1 MKGADSYVLAGFREV
16 DVHYAAYHMQDSPD
30 VEIIDVRS
38 PAEYQTGHIASSR
51 NISLDELSQ
60 AVKVG
65 SLTGKRPVAIICAR
79 GGRSAQACVRLSKV
93 FGFEK
98 VTNIA
103 GGMNAWIGAGF
114 PVQQ

>member
-1 MKGADSYVLAGFREV
+1 MLTWSLLAGFREV

-30 VEIIDVRS
+30 IDIVDVRS
-38 PAEYQTGHIASSR
+38 ASEYQTGHISGSR
-51 NISLDELSQ
+51 NICLDELTD
-60 AVKVG
+60 AVKNG
-65 SLTGKRPVAIICAR
+65 ELTDKKPLAVICAR

-93 FGFEK
+93 FGFEN

-114 PVQQ
+114 PVMQ

>member
-1 MKGADSYVLAGFREV
+1 M
-16 DVHYAAYHMQDSPD
+16 HYAAYHMQDSPD

-38 PAEYQTGHIASSR
+38 PTEYQTGHVPGSR
-51 NISLDELSQ
+51 NISLDELSK

-65 SLTGKRPVAIICAR
+65 ALTDKSPIAVICAR